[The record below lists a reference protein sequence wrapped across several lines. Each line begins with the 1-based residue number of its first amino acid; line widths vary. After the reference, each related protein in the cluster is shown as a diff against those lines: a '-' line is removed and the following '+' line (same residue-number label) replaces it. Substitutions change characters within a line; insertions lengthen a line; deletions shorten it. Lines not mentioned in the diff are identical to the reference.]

1 MIKAQF
7 LPILIAIIF
16 SNYSAKAQDQNIQFN
31 DTLTEKFFKIKKEY
45 DKREYETT
53 FYTIQIFYG
62 SLKKADSILNDFKL
76 SFREINS
83 ELLFE
88 TPNYKVRIG
97 DFKDINIASKKL
109 EEIRRIYPGS
119 FIIKLSKL

>member
-1 MIKAQF
+1 MIKA
-7 LPILIAIIF
+7 LISPILIGIIF
-16 SNYSAKAQDQNIQFN
+16 FNYSVKAQDQNIQFN

-76 SFREINS
+76 SFQEINS

-97 DFKDINIASKKL
+97 EFKDINIASKKL

>member
-16 SNYSAKAQDQNIQFN
+16 FNYSVKAQDQNIQFN

-76 SFREINS
+76 SFQEINS

-97 DFKDINIASKKL
+97 EFKDINIASKKL
-109 EEIRRIYPGS
+109 EEIRKIYPGS

>member
-1 MIKAQF
+1 MIKA
-7 LPILIAIIF
+7 LISPILIGIIF
-16 SNYSAKAQDQNIQFN
+16 FNYSVKAQDQNIQFN

-97 DFKDINIASKKL
+97 EFKDISIASKKL

>member
-16 SNYSAKAQDQNIQFN
+16 FNYSVKAQDQNIKFN
-31 DTLTEKFFKIKKEY
+31 DTLTEKFLKIKKEY

-62 SLKKADSILNDFKL
+62 NLKKADSILNDFKL
-76 SFREINS
+76 SYQEINS

-97 DFKDINIASKKL
+97 EFKDISIASKKL